1 MEIRAYYREYLERAQ
16 RVLGDMM
23 DFAVNT
29 CGMEPDEYFDKFIV
43 TGIAKQ
49 FGKGNPKYIAGMT
62 GCELVKV
69 VMEKSG
75 RALEDIE
82 DAMFVDKS
90 PEYWSGWAVC
100 YYQWFTGKNF
110 EKIHNAVSMNEI
122 LGMYQTLHE
131 ADITKFVD
139 IMNEKLKTFYTE
151 TNLKRLRV
159 FAGLS
164 QGELA
169 ELSGVSIRQIQMFE
183 QGQRDINKTQVMNV
197 VKLARVLGCEV
208 EELVEI

>member
-29 CGMEPDEYFDKFIV
+29 CGMESDEYFDKFIV

-75 RALEDIE
+75 MALDDIE
-82 DAMFVDKS
+82 DVMFVDKS
-90 PEYWSGWAVC
+90 PEYWSGWRCAIINGL
-100 YYQWFTGKNF
+100 Q
-110 EKIHNAVSMNEI
+110 EK
-122 LGMYQTLHE
+122 TLK
-131 ADITKFVD
+131 KF
-139 IMNEKLKTFYTE
+139 IMQYL
-151 TNLKRLRV
+151 
-159 FAGLS
+159 
-164 QGELA
+164 
-169 ELSGVSIRQIQMFE
+169 
-183 QGQRDINKTQVMNV
+183 
-197 VKLARVLGCEV
+197 
-208 EELVEI
+208 